1 MSTIKR
7 GAAALAVICAAAAC
21 APAGMTSGGPG
32 EGGRIGVGQRLQGSL
47 SSSNPS
53 ALERG
58 PFRAYRFDA
67 AKGQRLIATMESG
80 DFDTFLTVAR
90 MVGPVM
96 ETVKSDDDGGGD
108 TNSRVRFTAPE
119 SGSYLLIAQSLPE
132 DGAGSY
138 TVALNAAPAVITT
151 MVPLA
156 LGQRVTG
163 QISETDAVDDESERP
178 YDSYSFRGRAGQR
191 ITVKMEAE
199 EFDTYVD
206 LGRMENGVFTSLA
219 TDDDGAG
226 EGTNSR
232 LRYTIPADGE
242 YVIHASS
249 YSGDGSGDYIVS
261 MEERQ
266 TVARAPQP
274 VRAGVTAT
282 GALEDDDE
290 VLEADNSFYDAW
302 TYAGRSG
309 EQITITMAS
318 EAFDTFVTVGRM
330 VNGEFEEIAKMD
342 DGGEGTNT
350 RMEVTLPADGEYVI
364 RANSYQSGQTGDYTL
379 RVESSRNR

>member
-7 GAAALAVICAAAAC
+7 GAAALAVICATAAC
-21 APAGMTSGGPG
+21 APGGMATGPA

-47 SSSNPS
+47 SGSNPS

-67 AKGQRLIATMESG
+67 AKGQRLVATMESG
-80 DFDTFLTVAR
+80 DFDTYLTVAR
-90 MVGPVM
+90 MIGPVM

-138 TVALNAAPAVITT
+138 TLALNPAPASNATVL
-151 MVPLA
+151 PLT
-156 LGQRVTG
+156 LGQRATG
-163 QISETDAVDDESERP
+163 QISETDEIDDESERP
-178 YDSYSFRGRAGQR
+178 YDTYTFRGRAGQR
-191 ITVKMEAE
+191 VTVKMEAE
-199 EFDTYVD
+199 DFDTYLD
-206 LGRMENGVFTSLA
+206 LGRMENGAFTSLA

-232 LRYTIPADGE
+232 LRFVIPADGD
-242 YVIHASS
+242 YVIRASA
-249 YSGDGSGDYIVS
+249 YGEDGTGDYIVS

-266 TVARAPQP
+266 AVVHTPQP

-282 GALEDDDE
+282 GTLEDDDMA
-290 VLEADNSFYDAW
+290 LESDGSFYDAW
-302 TYAGRSG
+302 TYAGRAG
-309 EQITITMAS
+309 EQIKITMAS
-318 EAFDTFVTVGRM
+318 EAFDTFVTIGRM
-330 VNGEFEEIAKMD
+330 VNGEFEEVAKMD
-342 DGGEGTNT
+342 DGGEGTDT
-350 RMEVTLPADGEYVI
+350 LLEVTLPADGEYVI